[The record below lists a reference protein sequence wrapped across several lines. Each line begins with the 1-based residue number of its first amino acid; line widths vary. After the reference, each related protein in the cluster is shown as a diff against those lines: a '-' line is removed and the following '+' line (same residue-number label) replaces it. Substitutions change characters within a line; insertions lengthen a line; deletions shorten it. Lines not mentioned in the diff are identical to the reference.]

1 MQRLA
6 EGIGRL
12 LEKRGLIERDAQP
25 AWLSGELDE
34 LLGHC
39 ITWRIAQPCGLPRHV
54 AMRWAQRL
62 KRVFGIEIES
72 CARWGR
78 SQPRRSGGGKH
89 ITAR

>member
-1 MQRLA
+1 MRESGAARSPGAEALQALVQRLA

-39 ITWRIAQPCGLPRHV
+39 ITCRATWR
-54 AMRWAQRL
+54 
-62 KRVFGIEIES
+62 
-72 CARWGR
+72 CAGR
-78 SQPRRSGGGKH
+78 S
-89 ITAR
+89 A